1 MSLGKDSVLV
11 QILMFV
17 FIVVFALPF
26 LGGYYMLERKTK
38 KKVIGGILCV
48 LGLAIW
54 FQFGVH

>member
-1 MSLGKDSVLV
+1 MSLGKESSIV
-11 QILMFV
+11 QILMMIFV
-17 FIVVFALPF
+17 AVFALPF
-26 LGGYYMLERKTK
+26 LGGYYMLERKME

>member
-1 MSLGKDSVLV
+1 MNLGKDSGIV
-11 QILMFV
+11 QILMIVFV
-17 FIVVFALPF
+17 AVFALPF